1 MSIRFWQGV
10 VHYNTLS
17 VKVILVAH
25 CSLVAVPPPGQVGTP
40 RIIVVPGLSAAQSA
54 QKVAAIYIFFSLA
67 AKKTPAVCQVNGKK
81 KFED

>member
-54 QKVAAIYIFFSLA
+54 QKVAFTFSSVWQQRKLQLSI
-67 AKKTPAVCQVNGKK
+67 KLTEKK